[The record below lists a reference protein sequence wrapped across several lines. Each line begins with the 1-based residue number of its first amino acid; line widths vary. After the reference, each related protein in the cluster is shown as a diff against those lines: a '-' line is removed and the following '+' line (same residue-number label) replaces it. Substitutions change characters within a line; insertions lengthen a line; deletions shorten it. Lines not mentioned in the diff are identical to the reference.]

1 MTESRD
7 LTPDTAGQT
16 PWSTRMALPLRAFQR
31 IETASAS
38 VLAAAILAALVWA
51 NLPGASYETFWSTDL
66 GLRLGDMSL
75 DQDLREWLNSGLMTL
90 FFLVVGL
97 EARREFDLGELRD
110 RKRFLVPLV
119 AGVLGMLLPVLLYLA
134 VNAGTDAAQGWGI
147 AMSTDTAL
155 ALGFLSVLGRAV
167 PERVR
172 VFLLTVLVVDDLIA
186 LGVIAVFYSGPISW
200 WPLVVSVAVFA
211 LFLATL
217 RLGIDIPLVY
227 AVMGVVIWGALRMSG
242 VDPVVAGLLI
252 GLAGTA
258 YTPSRDT
265 LERASSQFREFREEP
280 TAELAR
286 SASLGLTSALSPNAR
301 LQRFYLPWTS
311 YLIVPLFALANAGFA
326 IDGAFLGR
334 AATSPVT
341 WGIVLGYV
349 VGKPVGIIAGT
360 WLVTRLSAGRI
371 RTPLGWAAL
380 AGSGTIAGTG
390 FTVSLLIATIAF
402 DGDLLAEAKAGVIVA
417 GVVSVL
423 ITASTFRAA
432 RRMPVERRV
441 GALLGKA
448 EQIVDL
454 TVPVDPER
462 DHIRG
467 SVDGHVTLVE
477 YGDFECPHCGIAETA
492 ARQELAADDD
502 LRFVWRHLP
511 LTDVHPRAQLAAE
524 ASEAAAAQGRFWEM
538 HDLLL
543 DHQDRLA
550 PRDLL
555 GYAEDLGLD
564 VEEFHRDL
572 EKHHHAAR
580 VDQDLDSADLA
591 AVSGT
596 PTFFVNGRRYY
607 GAFDVDSLR
616 KAVKVARAR
625 NEVGLS

>member
-1 MTESRD
+1 MTESPD
-7 LTPDTAGQT
+7 VTPDTAGQT
-16 PWSTRMALPLRAFQR
+16 PWSTRLALPLRAFQR
-31 IETASAS
+31 TETASAG
-38 VLAAAILAALVWA
+38 VLGAAILAALVWA
-51 NLPGASYETFWSTDL
+51 NLPGDTYETFWHT
-66 GLRLGDMSL
+66 GLSFRLGDL
-75 DQDLREWLNSGLMTL
+75 HIDQDLREWLNSGLMTL

-119 AGVLGMLLPVLLYLA
+119 AGVLGMLLPVLLYVA
-134 VNAGTDAAQGWGI
+134 VTAGTDAAHGWGV

-172 VFLLTVLVVDDLIA
+172 VFLLTVLVVDDLVA
-186 LGVIAVFYSGPISW
+186 LGVIAVFYSDPISW
-200 WPLVVSVAVFA
+200 WPLVVSVAVF
-211 LFLATL
+211 LVFLATL
-217 RLGIDIPLVY
+217 RVGVDLPLVY

-252 GLAGTA
+252 GLAGSA

-280 TAELAR
+280 TAQLAR

-326 IDGAFLGR
+326 IDGGFLSR

-349 VGKPVGIIAGT
+349 VGKPVGIVTGT
-360 WLVTRLSAGRI
+360 WLVTRLSNGRI

-390 FTVSLLIATIAF
+390 FTVSLLIGTIAF
-402 DGDLLAEAKAGVIVA
+402 EGDLLAEAKAGVILA
-417 GVVSVL
+417 GAMSVL
-423 ITASTFRAA
+423 LTVLVFRAT

-441 GALLGKA
+441 PALLGRA
-448 EQIVDL
+448 EQLVDL
-454 TVPVDPER
+454 AVPVDPER
-462 DHIRG
+462 DHVRG
-467 SVDGHVTLVE
+467 SLDGHVTLVE
-477 YGDFECPHCGIAETA
+477 YGDFECPHCGEAEAA
-492 ARQELAADDD
+492 ARQELASDAD

-524 ASEAAAAQGRFWEM
+524 ASEAAAVQGRFWEM

-543 DHQDRLA
+543 DRQDRLT
-550 PRDLL
+550 PQDLV
-555 GYAEDLGLD
+555 GYAEELGLD
-564 VEEFHRDL
+564 VERFHRDL
-572 EKHHHAAR
+572 KRHCHAAR
-580 VDQDLDSADLA
+580 VDQDLDSADQSG
-591 AVSGT
+591 VSGT
-596 PTFFVNGRRYY
+596 PTFFVNGQRHHGSYDL
-607 GAFDVDSLR
+607 ASLR
-616 KAVKVARAR
+616 AAVKVARAR
-625 NEVGLS
+625 EAAGLS

>member
-1 MTESRD
+1 MTESPD
-7 LTPDTAGQT
+7 LAPVTAPQT
-16 PWSTRMALPLRAFQR
+16 PWSARLALPLRAFQR
-31 IETASAS
+31 IETASAGA
-38 VLAAAILAALVWA
+38 LGAAILAALLWA
-51 NLPGASYETFWSTDL
+51 NLPGDTYETLWHTDL
-66 GLRLGDMSL
+66 GLRLGGMRI

-134 VNAGTDAAQGWGI
+134 VNAGTDAAHGWGI

-172 VFLLTVLVVDDLIA
+172 VFLLTVLVVDDLVA

-200 WPLVVSVAVFA
+200 WPLVVSVAVFG

-217 RLGIDIPLVY
+217 RLGVDVPLVY
-227 AVMGVVIWGALRMSG
+227 AALGLVIWGALRISG

-252 GLAGTA
+252 GLAGSA
-258 YTPSRDT
+258 YTPNRDT

-311 YLIVPLFALANAGFA
+311 YLIVPLFALANAGLG
-326 IDGAFLGR
+326 IDGRFLAR
-334 AATSPVT
+334 AADSAVT

-349 VGKPVGIIAGT
+349 VGKPVGIVLGT

-390 FTVSLLIATIAF
+390 FTVALLIATIAF
-402 DGDLLAEAKAGVIVA
+402 NGDLLAEAKAGVIVA
-417 GVVSVL
+417 GAGSVL
-423 ITASTFRAA
+423 LTAAIFGAT
-432 RRMPVERRV
+432 RRMPPERRV
-441 GALLGKA
+441 PALLGKA
-448 EQIVDL
+448 EQLVDL

-462 DHIRG
+462 DHVRG
-467 SVDGHVTLVE
+467 ALDAHVTLVE
-477 YGDFECPHCGIAETA
+477 YGDFECPHCGEAEAA
-492 ARQELAADDD
+492 ARQELASDAD

-543 DHQDRLA
+543 DRQDRLT
-550 PRDLL
+550 PRDLVD
-555 GYAEDLGLD
+555 YAEQLGLD
-564 VEEFHRDL
+564 TERFHRDL
-572 EKHHHAAR
+572 VRHCHAAR
-580 VDQDLDSADLA
+580 VDQDLDSADQSG
-591 AVSGT
+591 VSGT
-596 PTFFVNGRRYY
+596 PTFFVNGRRHH
-607 GAFDVDSLR
+607 GAYDLDSLR
-616 KAVKVARAR
+616 RAVNVARAR
-625 NEVGLS
+625 DAAGLG